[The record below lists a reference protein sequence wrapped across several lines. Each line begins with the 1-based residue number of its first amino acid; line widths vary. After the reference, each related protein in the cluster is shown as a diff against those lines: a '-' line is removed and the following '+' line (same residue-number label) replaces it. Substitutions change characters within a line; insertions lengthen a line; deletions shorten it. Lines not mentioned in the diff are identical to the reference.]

1 MNIFNSWLQSMR
13 FGADVQSVMTT
24 RMLML
29 AGGGPKTA
37 AETQRMISEKMLA
50 FGESQM
56 AFAAALALGQGFHKA
71 TRRAHTPYRR
81 AVRAN
86 RRRLGC

>member
-1 MNIFNSWLQSMR
+1 MNMFNSWMQSMR

-24 RMLML
+24 RLLML
-29 AGGGPKTA
+29 AGGGPNTA
-37 AETQRMISEKMLA
+37 AETQLMISEKMLA

-56 AFAAALALGQGFHKA
+56 AFAATLALGHGFHKA
-71 TRRAHTPYRR
+71 CLKGQAPYRR

-86 RRRLGC
+86 RRRLGG